1 MVEENNSST
10 PDNAMWTIQGRERP
24 SASQRLHNLTS
35 ATSSPLASSSLPLP
49 QNIFTNPAIQ
59 PSSVINLS
67 HSTDVVI
74 GPMTQYQGPVSIY
87 YMDAS
92 MEAHAMQTAAGES
105 PILNRIN
112 SNGIGNANRSRDN
125 SPSKRL
131 TRNTILL
138 ITLILLVLATGLIVL
153 YVELNR
159 PKPELPSNKAIYF
172 GNTYDHDTFPNLGN
186 GHLVIDRE
194 QWGAAKTTPALTIP
208 LKRPIPYVL
217 ITHIG
222 VQSLPCENIYKCS
235 IKMRTIQDSAIAEK
249 SLPDIQSNFYVS
261 DEGNIYVGRGWD
273 WANTYAN
280 QTLAVTFM
288 GDYGRFQPSAKQLEG
303 VQFLLAH
310 AVANGALEVDYKLV
324 AQNQTRTSKSPGAY
338 VYREIRKWPHFYG
351 CGMDDG
357 PACGVELGMKPE
369 SWDAK
374 Q

>member
-92 MEAHAMQTAAGES
+92 MEAHAMQTAAG
-105 PILNRIN
+105 IN
-112 SNGIGNANRSRDN
+112 SNGIGNANRSRDS